1 MPAVRAR
8 SARLWL
14 VAAGA
19 LVAPFF
25 VTECAVI
32 SGLDQY
38 VKGDASID
46 VIDDQTVSDVVE
58 PDAPNKDSSADDAN
72 DSAPSDAGTDS
83 QIEDADAAITDAT
96 VTDADCG
103 PVDTLT
109 NCTACGAACDTA
121 NTSSASCTGVTCTYA
136 CNAGFSNCD
145 AAAPDLNGCECATPL
160 CCAGGSCGVTH
171 DVGVNALKY
180 YDCVE
185 AGTYNQTQAAEAC
198 TAYAGNQFLCSLANC
213 TNDAGDP
220 LMCGNPDG
228 GGCACWT
235 YGGSATGHVHLSGNA
250 SCFCADTN
258 DPTWN

>member
-1 MPAVRAR
+1 MRVARAR
-8 SARLWL
+8 SVRLWL

-19 LVAPFF
+19 LVAPG
-25 VTECAVI
+25 CAVI
-32 SGLDQY
+32 SGLDQFS
-38 VKGDASID
+38 KGDDDASVD
-46 VIDDQTVSDVVE
+46 AVADQTVNDVATT
-58 PDAPNKDSSADDAN
+58 DAPSSDSSADVTN
-72 DSAPSDAGTDS
+72 DSAPEDGGQDATS
-83 QIEDADAAITDAT
+83 QDADASSDAT
-96 VTDADCG
+96 ASDAACDA
-103 PVDTLT
+103 TNTIT
-109 NCTACGAACDTA
+109 NCTACGAACDGT
-121 NTSSASCTGVTCTYA
+121 NASTTLCSGTTCQYS
-136 CNAGFSNCD
+136 CKQGFSNCD

-171 DVGVNALKY
+171 DVGINALKY

-198 TAYAGNQFLCSLANC
+198 TAYSGNVFLCSLANC

-235 YGGSATGHVHLSGNA
+235 YGGSATGHVHLSGNS